1 MWLDILLLL
10 FKRRLCQQ
18 WFFDEKE
25 RIFVMIFKIRNYIY
39 SLVVVCTNHFL
50 ANSHVLYILSLPFFT
65 CSSLMSQDCDVV
77 LVAARAFWTTRSTP
91 VQHFPRIPTVPYTLQ
106 FPSPA
111 PEQEI
116 DEQIRES
123 GHKKKYS
130 SLLGYQRYIRNKLK
144 QIIFY
149 FFLWCACINL
159 LVDFKIKK
167 ITSRQLSWN
176 INCVHRL

>member
-1 MWLDILLLL
+1 MRKSEFLS
-10 FKRRLCQQ
+10 
-18 WFFDEKE
+18 WFLK
-25 RIFVMIFKIRNYIY
+25 FVITYN

-176 INCVHRL
+176 INCVHRLQSVSYGGGFEGVEISGRNC